1 MTYIIEN
8 VTKFTCNIT
17 ETQVEDEIKVLHL
30 EAKAEEA
37 QKLDVTVKWNLPKF
51 GVYSTWSPG
60 NYKNKEVTPEWGVRE
75 LSCATSMAP
84 VFVAVSHDDRN
95 RQTIACSD
103 GKNRVLMHMG
113 AVEDN
118 GDLQTSVRILVDYP
132 ITHYEADIRI
142 DLRDIPFYHALD
154 DVRVWWESFQ
164 GYEPA
169 SVPMAAYEPVYSTWY
184 SFHHEIDVPEI
195 LKECKYFSALGCKT
209 VIVDA
214 GWHTDDMG
222 RGYDYC
228 GDWRPTISKV
238 PDMKKFVDDV
248 HKLGMK
254 FVLWYSV
261 PYVGAYSEAYTMF
274 KDKML
279 GKRDD
284 AEQTYIVDPRY
295 PEVREYLIGCYKK
308 AVLDWG
314 LDGFKLDFVDAFTQ
328 SNTLTE
334 GMDYSSVYDA
344 VDKLLK
350 DVIQTLREM
359 KPDILIEFRWPYTGP
374 LMRSYGNMFR
384 SFDCPHDSW
393 GNCVNTLALR
403 MLAGQTAVHSDMVM
417 WNEKESV
424 ELAAYQLTHTLFSVP
439 QISVRS
445 DKITGEQKKMIANYL
460 MFWSKYQKTL
470 LFGDM
475 LYKGYV
481 NNYLYVS
488 ARSDITQIGVVYA
501 GRTAYI
507 EEETPEIIIWNAS
520 PDKKVLVEGLQSQTY
535 CLDVYDC
542 MGDKVACKECS
553 VQSFM
558 MINDVPINGRI
569 VLTKKR

>member
-1 MTYIIEN
+1 MTYKIEST
-8 VTKFTCNIT
+8 TKFTCNIT
-17 ETQVEDEIKVLHL
+17 ETQAENEIKILHL

-37 QKLDVTVKWNLPKF
+37 QKLDVTVKWELPKF
-51 GVYSTWSPG
+51 SVYSTWSPG
-60 NYKNKEVTPEWGVRE
+60 NYKNKEVTPDWGMRE

-84 VFVAVSHDDRN
+84 VFVAASHDDRN

-103 GKNRVLMHMG
+103 GKNRVFMHMG
-113 AVEDN
+113 VIEEN
-118 GDLQTSVRILVDYP
+118 GYLQTSVRVLVDYA
-132 ITHYEADIRI
+132 ITHYETDIRI
-142 DLRDIPFYHALD
+142 DLRDLPFYQVLD
-154 DVRVWWESFQ
+154 DVRTWWESFE

-169 SVPMAAYEPVYSTWY
+169 PVPMAAYEPVYSTWY
-184 SFHHEIDVPEI
+184 SFHQEIDVPEI
-195 LKECKYFSALGCKT
+195 LKECEYFAALGCKT

-228 GDWRPTISKV
+228 GDWRPTVRKV
-238 PDMKKFVDDV
+238 PDMKAFVDAV
-248 HKLGMK
+248 HKIGMK

-261 PYVGAYSEAYTMF
+261 PYVGVYSEAYTMF

-279 GKRDD
+279 GKRDV

-308 AVLDWG
+308 AILDWG

-328 SNTLTE
+328 SDVITE
-334 GMDYSSVYDA
+334 GMDYISVYDA
-344 VDKLLK
+344 VDRLLK
-350 DVIQTLREM
+350 DVIQTLREL

-374 LMRSYGNMFR
+374 LMRSYGNMLR

-393 GNCVNTLALR
+393 GNCVNTLSLR
-403 MLAGQTAVHSDMVM
+403 MTAGKTAVHSDMVM
-417 WNEKESV
+417 WNAQESV
-424 ELAAYQLTHTLFSVP
+424 EIAAYQLTHTLFSVP

-445 DKITGEQKKMIANYL
+445 SKITTEQAEMVANYL
-460 MFWSKYQKTL
+460 ALWTRYQKTL

-475 LYKGYV
+475 LYKGYA

-488 ARSDITQIGVVYA
+488 ARNEETQIGVVYA

-507 EEETPEIIIWNAS
+507 EEDTSEIVILNGSI
-520 PDKKVLVEGLQSQTY
+520 DKQVFVEGLQSKTY
-535 CLDVYDC
+535 SCDVYDC
-542 MGDKVACKECS
+542 MGHKVRCEEIY
-553 VQSFM
+553 VQSLVI
-558 MINDVPINGRI
+558 INDVPINGRI
-569 VLTKKR
+569 VLTKVS